1 MLDYVKYES
10 GGLSFEYPGT
20 CRIESRP
27 NFQLVLHGPDDL
39 RIYFQTTL
47 IPELSEANNGET
59 TLAAVLQDIL
69 PRLPQLVSGEKFFSA
84 GCSGLTARIEYE
96 HPDLTGI
103 IWAVIISKP
112 DGTVLQRASL
122 IIVVP
127 PAAAEAQEET
137 IRRIL
142 DSFSIGRHAVT
153 DLHISFGRI
162 EQFEFDPQAV
172 IGTRKLSSQTSD
184 VPLTYSENEISTVS
198 ADELAVPDAFQPTEE
213 LPDPS
218 RITPPHTV
226 VPPEIL
232 AALEKPAP
240 PARETVAPAPEPPP
254 APPLPPV
261 TPPASA
267 RGRDHASAADPK
279 AFTVVTLSVGNGG
292 YVDGPLALAKF
303 LRPNGIT
310 TDPQGNLYI
319 ADFGGHRIRRIS
331 VDGIV
336 STVAGSGAP
345 GFRDEPGNLAQ
356 FNGPRG
362 IVYVSGFLY
371 VADLNNARIRRI
383 TLDGTVATHAG
394 DGVEGFR
401 DGGGKQAQ
409 FDAPRAIAADF
420 AGNLYVADGARVRMV
435 APNGTVSTIG
445 GNEPGYQDGPTR
457 DARFNILSGIAL
469 DRVGNIYVA
478 DAGNKCLRRLSR
490 DGTVTTLPVGP
501 GSRVATPILHPVAV
515 TAAIDGTLYVLD
527 GEDFSVKCV
536 FPDGSVARIAGTGRQ
551 GHRDGHGGDGETAAE
566 FWMPT
571 GLALFK
577 NRLYVTDREQ
587 HAVRLVRIPEIGDMV
602 VKNEPATAQDVS
614 VERRNPVAP
623 LIPTGRSLA
632 AVEDYRP
639 TKPSTA
645 VSAPGKS
652 SGSGVPPY
660 IGQRVPTSRLPEEYI
675 VTTLAGGVAGYCDGV
690 GPGVR
695 FNNPM
700 GLCIDQ
706 DGTLFIADHFNH
718 CVRGMTRDGD
728 VLTVA
733 GSLNNGWRDG
743 VGQDARFKGPLCT
756 AVGPE
761 GEIFI
766 SDHLNACIRVMTRGG
781 EVRTLA
787 GSGMQRQQDGL
798 GRAAQFEGPKGIA
811 VDATGRVYVADGV
824 TIRTITPDGRVT
836 TLAGGIRGFRDG
848 RGTQAMFGW
857 PYALA
862 LDAEGNCYVTDAA
875 NHAIRRV
882 TPDGEVTTVYG
893 GGEMRQMNFPSGIAL
908 DATGVIY
915 VSDTNNHRVLRLDPT
930 PDRLGVTASTVC
942 GGRRGTRM
950 GNGVDTEL
958 DGPRGIAVGPD
969 GEVYVA
975 DSGAHRV
982 IKISALKVVEAEKPL
997 SGPTGTLRLD
1007 NLSPAAQAMV
1017 ISSSGIDAVAPEQP
1031 VTVGDESFHESVSV
1045 PREITDFAERMERH
1059 GDVPDGPAA
1068 IQSSPGM
1075 PETPAETTAENVS
1088 PPRPAPPRKV
1098 AATILGWGMELKGNN
1113 IIRTEPDGTLFLDTT
1128 YGPENSAF
1136 LYQPWE
1142 VTADQ
1147 TVIVEVRMQLIA
1159 YAGERNTTGCA
1170 VWVENDRHADAMLI
1184 QPEGIRFQ
1192 RVPELFHPLDT
1203 RGQAHTYTITMRGP
1217 NIRVA
1222 VDGVDAII
1230 GEGKFHERP
1239 AAKAGFQPRRWLAFG
1254 DGSGTAGSAARWEF
1268 IRYRVESGKPPAEVD
1283 TLEPPAHEE
1292 E

>member
-20 CRIESRP
+20 CRTESRP
-27 NFQLVLHGPDDL
+27 NFHLVLRDQDD
-39 RIYFQTTL
+39 IQIFFQTTL
-47 IPELSEANNGET
+47 IPELSEANHGEV

-84 GCSGLTARIEYE
+84 GCSGLTARIDYE
-96 HPDLTGI
+96 HPDLTAV
-103 IWAVIISKP
+103 IWAVVISKP

-122 IIVVP
+122 IIIVP
-127 PAAAEAQEET
+127 PAVVEAREES
-137 IRRIL
+137 IKRIL
-142 DSFSIGRHAVT
+142 DSFSIGSHAVT

-172 IGTRKLSSQTSD
+172 IGTRRLSSQTAD
-184 VPLTYSENEISTVS
+184 VPLSYSGNEISTVS

-226 VPPEIL
+226 VPPEVL
-232 AALEKPAP
+232 AALARPAVVEPPSPAP
-240 PARETVAPAPEPPP
+240 DPVPPSAPPQPAR
-254 APPLPPV
+254 
-261 TPPASA
+261 
-267 RGRDHASAADPK
+267 GNGDHAAAADPK
-279 AFTVVTLSVGNGG
+279 AFTVVTLAAGNGG

-310 TDPQGNLYI
+310 TDPQGNLYV

-362 IVYVSGFLY
+362 IVYVSGYLF

-401 DGGGKQAQ
+401 DGIGKQAQ

-420 AGNLYVADGARVRMV
+420 AGNLYVADGARVRLIT
-435 APNGTVSTIG
+435 PNGTVSTVA

-490 DGTVTTLPVGP
+490 DGSVTTLKVGP
-501 GSRVATPILHPVAV
+501 GNRVNTPILHPVAV
-515 TAAIDGTLYVLD
+515 TAAIDGTLYALD
-527 GEDFSVKCV
+527 GEDFSIKCV

-551 GHRDGHGGDGETAAE
+551 GHRDGPGGDGEAAAE

-602 VKNEPATAQDVS
+602 VKNEPADAAS
-614 VERRNPVAP
+614 EIPVERRNPVAP

-632 AVEDYRP
+632 AVEDIRP

-645 VSAPGKS
+645 VSPPRKS
-652 SGSGVPPY
+652 SSSSVPPFV
-660 IGQRVPTSRLPEEYI
+660 GQRVPTSRLPEEYV

-690 GPGVR
+690 GPQVR

-798 GRAAQFEGPKGIA
+798 GRSAQFEGPKGIA

-930 PDRLGVTASTVC
+930 QDRLSVVAAVIC

-982 IKISALKVVEAEKPL
+982 IKIAALKVMEAERPQ

-1031 VTVGDESFHESVSV
+1031 VTVGDDNFHESVSV
-1045 PREITDFAERMERH
+1045 PREIADFADRMERH
-1059 GDVPDGPAA
+1059 GQEADGA
-1068 IQSSPGM
+1068 IVQSSSEM
-1075 PETPAETTAENVS
+1075 TEQ
-1088 PPRPAPPRKV
+1088 PAPSSPEGAPTRRSVAPRKV

-1142 VTADQ
+1142 VTSAQ
-1147 TVIVEVRMQLIA
+1147 TVVVEVRMQLIA

-1170 VWVENDRHADAMLI
+1170 VWMENDRYADALLI

-1192 RVPELFHPLDT
+1192 RVPDLFLPFDT
-1203 RGQAHTYTITMRGP
+1203 RGAAHTYTITMRGAD
-1217 NIRVA
+1217 IRVA
-1222 VDGVDAII
+1222 VDGVERLN

-1239 AAKAGFQPRRWLAFG
+1239 AAKAGFEPRRWLAFG

-1268 IRYRVESGKPPAEVD
+1268 IRYRIEGEKSAAEVD
-1283 TLEPPAHEE
+1283 TLEPPVLEE
-1292 E
+1292 EE